1 MKKALSIILLVSMLM
16 SMLLI
21 PSFALSDEETN
32 LVAGITSTWRWGTVN
47 NSAGQKAKAK
57 NMFDGVKS
65 HSYCDGNQ
73 VICAQPQGY
82 PTATYD
88 INGLKASSPNLDEIK
103 YTAIIGW
110 PLPQGKAVV
119 NTIRVYLNDI
129 HEDGSSCKWMP
140 DAFDIAVSP
149 TGDAGSWQ
157 VVYSEDNIRCEEKF
171 EVYEE
176 GGKKTAY
183 VEATFPAT
191 EVSHFA
197 IALRVARCPHMEDS
211 AAVTNKVGKATMRIT
226 EIEVMGYPAFNPSKY
241 TNLLTGAAVESYQ
254 FPTAAGLKNATD
266 GVISH
271 NHNDGSTFLGL
282 ATPTYTKNG
291 IYDINGN
298 AGSSYVGYV
307 TYEMRAAAEIE
318 AVRVYLDEIVQL
330 LPCALSLDDSGS
342 AEGKAC
348 ERMLDGMDIAI
359 SSTGKTGS
367 WKIVYSENNINAEQ
381 KYQVYT
387 DNEGNQTAFVEALFD
402 PTQAK
407 YVRIGITD
415 TGCEERTQNEDDLRS
430 CRITEI
436 QAWAAGDIPLDGEVV
451 EESGVNSLMLFPLLM
466 RHRQYE
472 TETSTTMFG
481 LRVKHLLRSADAITF
496 EKNGVKVD
504 LPAATLKA
512 LNLAGSDKLVVTIDG
527 TDAENAK
534 VTVTVNGKAVDIEG
548 ISSATPVEPE
558 EEKGTTYRWDFDD
571 LNEKNGLNNLTDS
584 AASTKAYKFEDGMIV
599 IDDRTTDFKMA
610 EAISLSPY
618 TDWSIEWR
626 AQLNNASALFGT
638 EASKQN
644 FVYIAY
650 TVSGWG
656 LPFRMVDSNNKA
668 LMIKQGD
675 YAPRNTEMNTWK
687 AEYSSAENKLTLKF
701 FNEESQEWEVVG
713 AGTPPSFSFE
723 LTHMFGRYDPE
734 TNVCLNGKVDYV
746 EVFIGE

>member
-1 MKKALSIILLVSMLM
+1 MLM

-110 PLPQGKAVV
+110 PLPQGKAIV

-149 TGDAGSWQ
+149 TGAAGSWQ

-171 EVYEE
+171 KVYEE

-183 VEATFPAT
+183 IEATFPAT

-226 EIEVMGYPAFNPSKY
+226 EIEVMGYKAFNPNGY
-241 TNLLTGAAVESYQ
+241 TNLMSGASMDNYA
-254 FPTAAGLKNATD
+254 FDTANGFQNATD
-266 GVISH
+266 NVKTC
-271 NHNDGSTFLGL
+271 DPADLSTYLTL
-282 ATPTYTKNG
+282 ATQTYTKDG
-291 IYDINGN
+291 IYNIDGQ
-298 AGSSYVGYV
+298 AGTDYVGYV
-307 TYEMRAAAEIE
+307 TYKLRAFEEIE
-318 AVRVYLDEIVQL
+318 ALRVYLDQVNGTE
-330 LPCALSLDDSGS
+330 
-342 AEGKAC
+342 AC
-348 ERMLDGMDIAI
+348 DRMLDGMDIAI
-359 SSTGKTGS
+359 SRTGKPGS
-367 WKIVYSENNINAEQ
+367 WKIVYSEDNISADK
-381 KYQVYT
+381 KYLVHT
-387 DNEGNQTAFVEALFD
+387 DADGNKTAYVETLLEEPEKAL
-402 PTQAK
+402 
-407 YVRIGITD
+407 YVRVAISD
-415 TGCEERTQNEDDLRS
+415 TGCEERTQDENDLRF

-436 QAWAAGDIPLDGEVV
+436 EAWTGASVALDGE
-451 EESGVNSLMLFPLLM
+451 ESKETGINSLMLFPLLM

-472 TETSTTMFG
+472 TETTTTMFG
-481 LRVKHLLRSADAITF
+481 LRVKHLLRSADSITF
-496 EKNGVKVD
+496 EKNGIKVD
-504 LPAATLKA
+504 IPAATLKA
-512 LNLAGSDKLVVTIDG
+512 LNLAGSDKLVVTIEG

-534 VTVTVNGKAVDIEG
+534 VTVTVNGEAVDIEG
-548 ISSATPVEPE
+548 IASSTPEEPE
-558 EEKGTTYRWDFDD
+558 VKGTTYRWDFDD
-571 LNEKNGLNNLTDS
+571 LNEANGLNNLTDS
-584 AASTKAYKFEDGMIV
+584 AKSTKNYTFEDGCIV
-599 IDDRTTDFKMA
+599 LSDRTTDFEMA
-610 EAISLSPY
+610 ETISLSPW

-626 AQLNNASALFGT
+626 AQLSANSALFGT
-638 EASKQN
+638 AASEQN
-644 FVYIAY
+644 FVYLAY
-650 TVSGWG
+650 GVSGWG
-656 LPFRMVDSNNKA
+656 LPFRMVDANNKV
-668 LMIKQGD
+668 LTIKYGD
-675 YAPRNTEMNTWK
+675 YATLNTEMNTWK
-687 AEYSSAENKLTLKF
+687 AEYSADENRLTLKF
-701 FNEESQEWEVVG
+701 FNEETQEWEVVG
-713 AGTPPSFSFE
+713 AGSPPAFNFE
-723 LTHMFGRYDPE
+723 LTHMFGRHGSTD
-734 TNVCLNGKVDYV
+734 VCLNGQVDYI